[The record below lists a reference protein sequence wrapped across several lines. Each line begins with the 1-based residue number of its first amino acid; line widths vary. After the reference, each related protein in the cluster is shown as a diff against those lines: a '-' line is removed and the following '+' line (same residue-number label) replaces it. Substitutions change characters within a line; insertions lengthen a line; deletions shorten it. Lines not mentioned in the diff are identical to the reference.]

1 MAVVDKDGRRL
12 PAALGVAGHAT
23 LHRTVDE
30 VVRQLDDAP
39 LPGRVH
45 RALDTW
51 RRRHGTEAP

>member
-1 MAVVDKDGRRL
+1 VVNAEGKRVSGVPGIAGVTTIRR
-12 PAALGVAGHAT
+12 AL
-23 LHRTVDE
+23 DE

-51 RRRHGTEAP
+51 RRRHETPTGVE